1 MAREDGVFLLV
12 GEYASTDDAKADY
25 EIVKDLH
32 AAGVIGGFDAA
43 VITKDE
49 DGKVKVNKDETSTR
63 KGAWGGAGVGALVGI
78 LFPPSL
84 IASAAVGAVAGGFG
98 GHLWR
103 GMSRG
108 DMKDVG
114 EMLDDGEAALVVIG
128 DWRLE
133 ERIDELMR
141 HAQKREAK
149 ELRDLER
156 DQAEAEIGKMMSGQ
170 GA

>member
-141 HAQKREAK
+141 HAEKREAK

-156 DQAEAEIGKMMSGQ
+156 AETETEIGKMMSGQ

>member
-156 DQAEAEIGKMMSGQ
+156 AETETEIGKMMSGQ

>member
-141 HAQKREAK
+141 HAEKREAK

>member
-43 VITKDE
+43 VITKDD

-156 DQAEAEIGKMMSGQ
+156 AETETEIGKMMSGQ